1 MDKIEELLPD
11 LQLKILR
18 GSWNE
23 LVEDRDN
30 YDDSITNMQAEL
42 ADLRARRINLQEQL
56 VTHMGGFGTGGPTRR
71 MIERELNMVINE
83 INEILPTLTEH
94 RNKRSEVHDNLLK
107 LKILRRHLGTG

>member
-1 MDKIEELLPD
+1 MEKIEELLPE
-11 LQLKILR
+11 LQVKILR
-18 GSWNE
+18 DSWNE
-23 LVEDRDN
+23 LVEDRND
-30 YDDSITNMQAEL
+30 YDDSITNIQAEL
-42 ADLRARRINLQEQL
+42 AGLRARRINLQEQL

-83 INEILPTLTEH
+83 INQILPTLTEH